1 MRGVERRGK
10 EVSASLKIMLSLPIT
25 YSFQWISHSI
35 HMCLGWCLDGIEFS
49 LATLVS
55 GAALSLPNII
65 FSFPF
70 SFLQNSFLLL
80 CHCRIHQSV
89 FAQQY
94 YQSVSCWDYKIYL
107 KKKKKDI
114 VRFVWSS
121 HTIWFMEQCT
131 TEGRPS
137 GRWRWHKGWVRKVQK
152 QQALQTLLPP
162 HSSHWQSTASISALN
177 SNERRCHESLLKD
190 VCKVFWDPY
199 GYNAEKC
206 PWRAEISVLTLQD
219 LLGRK

>member
-107 KKKKKDI
+107 KKKKRHCE
-114 VRFVWSS
+114 VCLEQS
-121 HTIWFMEQCT
+121 HHLVHGAVHNWGSAFWEVKVAQGMSE
-131 TEGRPS
+131 EGAEAAS
-137 GRWRWHKGWVRKVQK
+137 TADLAATAFFTLTNHSLHFSTK
-152 QQALQTLLPP
+152 QQWKEVPWVITK
-162 HSSHWQSTASISALN
+162 
-177 SNERRCHESLLKD
+177 RCL
-190 VCKVFWDPY
+190 
-199 GYNAEKC
+199 
-206 PWRAEISVLTLQD
+206 
-219 LLGRK
+219 